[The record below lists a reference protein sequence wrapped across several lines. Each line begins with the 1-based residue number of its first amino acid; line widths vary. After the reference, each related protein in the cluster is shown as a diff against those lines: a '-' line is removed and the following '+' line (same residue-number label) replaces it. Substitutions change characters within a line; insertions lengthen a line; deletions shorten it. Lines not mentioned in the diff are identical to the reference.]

1 MVSAEDS
8 GSAEQFSLSTL
19 EVFALHALC
28 RQMMRTDLRN
38 EKNAK
43 ARERKRETIR
53 RHHSEFL
60 AAMEAVDDKSL
71 IAEVNTAGA
80 ATRLAGRIDRR
91 SRAMIL
97 LVDLMTFD
105 PWHPEDKWVP
115 AARKEALSTAVDEL
129 AGVSPEDL
137 SAATTELDALSKE
150 LRQKSIKWGRIAAIG
165 VVGAAVGIATGGLAA
180 PYIGGVIGASMGL
193 SGAAATSAGLAALGG
208 GSLAAGGFGI
218 FGGTILVG
226 GVGGVVAGGAAGAA
240 TRYSPAGTGEVV
252 LDAIKLDL
260 IAKLVLKDTPDH
272 EQKRQR
278 VVEGL
283 NYRLNE
289 FSEKINLLTDQIDE
303 KRSEIK
309 NLREEKTRIVGD
321 NDALSDELSNVKKEN
336 NALREE
342 LNKLKEA
349 RTEAKEA
356 VTTLEVILDR
366 IATPVS

>member
-1 MVSAEDS
+1 VGTQDS
-8 GSAEQFSLSTL
+8 GAAEQFRLSTT
-19 EVFALHALC
+19 EMFTLHALR

-43 ARERKRETIR
+43 ARERKREIIR
-53 RHHSEFL
+53 NHHSEFL
-60 AAMEAVDDKSL
+60 AAMGSVDDESL
-71 IAEVNTAGA
+71 IAEVNIADA
-80 ATRLAGRIDRR
+80 AKRLAGSIGNR

-97 LVDLMTFD
+97 LVDLMTFN

-115 AARKEALSTAVDEL
+115 AARKEALKTAADEL
-129 AGVSPEDL
+129 AGLNTDDL
-137 SAATTELDALSKE
+137 AAATREFDALSKE
-150 LRQKSIKWGRIAAIG
+150 LRQKSIKWGRVAAIG

-180 PYIGGVIGASMGL
+180 PYIGGMIGASMGL

-208 GSLAAGGFGI
+208 GSLAAGGFGV

-252 LDAIKLDL
+252 LDAIKLEL
-260 IAKLVLKDTPDH
+260 ISKLVLNDSPDGD
-272 EQKRQR
+272 QKKRR

-289 FSEKINLLTDQIDE
+289 LSEKINLLSELIVEKRVEITRLRDE
-303 KRSEIK
+303 KAQIA
-309 NLREEKTRIVGD
+309 GD
-321 NDALSDELSNVKKEN
+321 NDALSDELRGLKQEN

-349 RTEAKEA
+349 RTAAKEA
-356 VTTLEVILDR
+356 VTTLEVIRDR
-366 IATPVS
+366 IAEPVP